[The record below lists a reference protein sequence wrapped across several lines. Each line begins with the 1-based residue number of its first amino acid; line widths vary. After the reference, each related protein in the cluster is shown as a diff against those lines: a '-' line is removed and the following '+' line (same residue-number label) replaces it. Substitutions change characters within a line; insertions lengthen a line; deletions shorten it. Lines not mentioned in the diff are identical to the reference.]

1 MSNKVLPLVALTQEA
16 AGEPATL
23 HLVPAGGQYCSECG
37 VSKYRMRFNY
47 TDEVS
52 MFETLKQHTHP
63 LQMIGMMDVSDA
75 SIKPYLLCQGAAN
88 ASQEV
93 N

>member
-1 MSNKVLPLVALTQEA
+1 
-16 AGEPATL
+16 
-23 HLVPAGGQYCSECG
+23 
-37 VSKYRMRFNY
+37 
-47 TDEVS
+47 

-88 ASQEV
+88 ASPEV